1 MSNELIFKSNAF
13 FETVTY
19 DRDSDSYYFLFNENI
34 SITVTGFWRILIENK
49 INIVSLDNGQQFG
62 LLKTINLVEITT
74 KILKDKKLKEIKIN
88 KETADLTLTFSNN
101 IKLEVYISSSGY
113 ETYSLSL
120 KEKRYLGLGS
130 GEIEIMKLS

>member
-1 MSNELIFKSNAF
+1 MSNELIFKSKAF
-13 FETVTY
+13 FESITY
-19 DRDSDSYYFLFNENI
+19 DVNSDSYYFLFNEKI
-34 SITVTGFWRILIENK
+34 SLTVTGFWRILIENK

-62 LLKTINLVEITT
+62 HPKPINLIEITT
-74 KILKDKKLKEIKIN
+74 KLLKDKKLKEIKIN

-101 IKLEVYISSSGY
+101 IILEIYISSSGY

-130 GEIEIMKLS
+130 GEIGIMKSN

>member
-130 GEIEIMKLS
+130 GEIGIMKLS